1 MRKNLYLPVFILG
14 RRFLF
19 QFVLLCIFSSVVVAQ
34 RQEELRVAD
43 MGRCVL
49 ENGQAIEPCKIG
61 FRTFGSLNAERKNAV
76 LVPMWFTGKTEQLQP
91 KVGPGKLFDSTKYY
105 IIAVDPFGNGV
116 SSSPSN
122 SENQPGNRFP
132 RFTIRDMVRA
142 QHRLLNEVLG
152 LAHLHAI
159 VGISMGGMQAFE
171 WAVSYPDFA
180 DKVVSIVG
188 SPQVTSYDL
197 LLWEAVIRAI
207 EVSQKCA
214 DCDPVGV
221 YAPLIYLVLQ
231 TPEYR
236 VKETSREEFPRFLK
250 SITDEER
257 QDFRPED
264 LKSQMRAKMA
274 HDVASTFGD
283 SLEQAA
289 KRVKAEVLIIV
300 SANDHIQ
307 RPESAAEFARL
318 IAARIVKLNSD
329 CGHLA
334 NDCEAELI
342 AKEVNIFLAR

>member
-1 MRKNLYLPVFILG
+1 MY
-14 RRFLF
+14 RFLF
-19 QFVLLCIFSSVVVAQ
+19 KFTLICMFASAAVAQ
-34 RQEELRVAD
+34 TKDELRVAD
-43 MGRCVL
+43 LHRCVF
-49 ENGQAIEPCKIG
+49 ESGQAIEPCKVG

-76 LVPMWFTGKTEQLQP
+76 LVPMWFYGKTEQLHP
-91 KVGPGKLFDSTKYY
+91 KVGPGKLLDSTKYY

-122 SENQPGNRFP
+122 SKNQPGERFP

-142 QHRLLNEVLG
+142 QHRLITEVLG

-171 WAVSYPDFA
+171 WAVSYPDFV
-180 DKVVSIVG
+180 DKVVPIVG

-197 LLWEAVIRAI
+197 LLWETVIRAI
-207 EVSQKCA
+207 ETTQKCE

-221 YAPLIYLVLQ
+221 FAPLIYLVLQ

-236 VKETSREEFPRFLK
+236 VKETPREGFPRFLK

-264 LKSQMRAKMA
+264 LKSQMRAKMV
-274 HDVASTFGD
+274 HDVAGPFGG

-289 KRVKAEVLIIV
+289 KRVKADMLIII

-307 RPESAAEFARL
+307 RPEPATEFARL
-318 IAARIVKLNSD
+318 IAARIVKLDSD
-329 CGHLA
+329 CGHFA
-334 NDCEAELI
+334 NDCEAERV
-342 AKEVNIFLAR
+342 AKEVNTFLAR